1 MKGKSYTPMKYTITG
16 PISLGI
22 ALILAM
28 IIINEFVQV
37 MPTHT
42 TRLQGILIL
51 SPTIIA
57 PVGIVL
63 GVIALRKGKDYVA
76 ILGLILNAILLLSPL
91 LYFVCGYIIFGV

>member
-37 MPTHT
+37 IPTHT

-51 SPTIIA
+51 SPLVIA
-57 PVGIVL
+57 PVGVVL
-63 GVIALRKGKDYVA
+63 GVIALRKGMDYAAVWG
-76 ILGLILNAILLLSPL
+76 ILLNAMLHLFPR